1 MIAAHGIQ
9 GDGNSQRLSLFA
21 VKIGPL
27 Y

>member
-9 GDGNSQRLSLFA
+9 GDGDSQRLSLFA